1 MNGKYTRILATSAGI
16 LLIVYLLYQTVFT
29 SLSSIKTETAIAYTA
44 EETISAEGYIIRD
57 ETIITSDDAKGGVL
71 NYEIADGNRVAK
83 GGKVAGVYKSERDVE
98 IKAQIAELDN
108 QISNLSVVCNMDM
121 SNVTDLSR
129 IDNQIKTGLIDLLDS
144 VDGGDYSSLSAAADE
159 YLTLLNKR
167 LVAIGAETDF
177 SARLATLQSRKAEL
191 EAQLGTAIDI
201 TSESA
206 GYFVSSIDGY
216 ENVLGTDSVKT
227 LTKEQLESIKPEET
241 MAENVIGKTVDSVDW
256 YIATVLSFED
266 SLKFTEGQALRI
278 RVPLQTATELPV
290 TVEKINR
297 DAASSETVIV
307 FKCGYM
313 NGELSLIRT
322 QPLTIIV
329 SSSEGLY
336 VPNDARRIV
345 DDQIGVFVK
354 TGNAIKFKPIE
365 VIYNGT
371 GFVICKKDG
380 ELRLYDE
387 VIVKGNDLYDG
398 KIVN

>member
-16 LLIVYLLYQTVFT
+16 LLIIYLLYQTVFT

-167 LVAIGAETDF
+167 LVAIGAETNF

-241 MAENVIGKTVDSVDW
+241 KAENVIGKTVDSVDW

-345 DDQIGVFVK
+345 DNQMGVFVK